1 MSKKIEI
8 IYLRRHGVVDHVIV
22 TKTFEEEMN
31 CFMKEVNERKTIE
44 KKPNVF
50 GGFILKRFVI
60 KNSFKKDDV
69 QHKEFLEDFGLL
81 IVKNNLII
89 QFMEYF

>member
-1 MSKKIEI
+1 M
-8 IYLRRHGVVDHVIV
+8 
-22 TKTFEEEMN
+22 FEEEMN

-69 QHKEFLEDFGLL
+69 
-81 IVKNNLII
+81 
-89 QFMEYF
+89 

>member
-1 MSKKIEI
+1 
-8 IYLRRHGVVDHVIV
+8 
-22 TKTFEEEMN
+22 
-31 CFMKEVNERKTIE
+31 MKEVNERKTIE

-50 GGFILKRFVI
+50 GGFIFKKIVI

-81 IVKNNLII
+81 IVKFFLII
-89 QFMEYF
+89 QFREYF

>member
-1 MSKKIEI
+1 MSKKFEI

-50 GGFILKRFVI
+50 GGFI
-60 KNSFKKDDV
+60 
-69 QHKEFLEDFGLL
+69 
-81 IVKNNLII
+81 
-89 QFMEYF
+89 